1 MNNRLFHYMESQLR
15 IKFFIKVIS
24 ILLILL
30 SSFMMY
36 KNSEERLNNLFQI
49 SNTTQITKKSNQSNA
64 DMIDQIFIEAYGKTF
79 DEFLSNP
86 ID

>member
-1 MNNRLFHYMESQLR
+1 MNNRLLHYMESQLR
-15 IKFFIKVIS
+15 IKFFIKAIS

-79 DEFLSNP
+79 DEFLSSP